1 MPHPKETSPCF
12 KKPAPCKTRST
23 TVVSR
28 ARALLVGVF
37 EPSFRQRTRPANR
50 VGAVKVGPVTVDGT
64 KVKANGSKHKAMSY
78 GRMEKKQQQLRE
90 EVNQLLEQ
98 AEAADEEED
107 RGP

>member
-1 MPHPKETSPCF
+1 LFGQVLEM
-12 KKPAPCKTRST
+12 
-23 TVVSR
+23 
-28 ARALLVGVF
+28 
-37 EPSFRQRTRPANR
+37 

-64 KVKANGSKHKAMSY
+64 KVKANTSKHKAMSY
-78 GRMEKKQQQLRE
+78 GRMKKKQQQLRE